1 MKQFKKIVAANGKYT
16 DSAGQEKTR
25 YVTVGKAFMRDD
37 NSVTLKIDAMPA
49 GGEWNGWLNLA
60 WTPRRGSAESHAAP
74 AALAPTV
81 AESDIPF

>member
-37 NSVTLKIDAMPA
+37 NSVTLKIDSMPV
-49 GGEWNGWLNLA
+49 GGEWNGWLNLYDLDEGQKGKPA
-60 WTPRRGSAESHAAP
+60 QAAP
-74 AALAPTV
+74 APSVPET
-81 AESDIPF
+81 DIPF

>member
-25 YVTVGKAFMRDD
+25 YITVGKAFVRDD
-37 NSVTLKIDAMPA
+37 NSVTLKIDAMPV
-49 GGEWNGWLNLA
+49 GGEWNGWLNLYDLDEDRQQA
-60 WTPRRGSAESHAAP
+60 KPAP
-74 AALAPTV
+74 AAPQPTV

>member
-37 NSVTLKIDAMPA
+37 NSVTLKIDAMPV
-49 GGEWNGWLNLA
+49 GGEWNGWLNLYDLDEGQQKA
-60 WTPRRGSAESHAAP
+60 KPAQAAP
-74 AALAPTV
+74 APTV

>member
-25 YVTVGKAFMRDD
+25 YVTVGKAFVRDD
-37 NSVTLKIDAMPA
+37 NSVTLKIDAMPV
-49 GGEWNGWLNLA
+49 GGEWNGWLNLYDLDEDRA
-60 WTPRRGSAESHAAP
+60 PKPAP
-74 AALAPTV
+74 AAPQPTV